1 MSKRITKSTVPTI
14 YMIDANDGFNSAES
28 IEMANVLE
36 ASNSTEAFTIAEE
49 TESFIASNST
59 IESSPKVGTH
69 IQTPPN
75 SPILSSSKMETQI
88 QTPHFKQE
96 RHCSSKQICEAIDG
110 VFIFTLLHGILRHS
124 WAVKACQM
132 RDGTFKNCLEIE
144 GGNPDGSLSN
154 FIVWGDGKTDVVLNF
169 VLSYFRYF
177 HISTKYILNVY

>member
-1 MSKRITKSTVPTI
+1 MSKRMPKSNVPTI
-14 YMIDANDGFNSAES
+14 YMIDAKDGFNSAEA
-28 IEMANVLE
+28 IEIAEVLQ
-36 ASNSTEAFTIAEE
+36 ASNEAEALTIPEKST
-49 TESFIASNST
+49 SFLPSNST

-110 VFIFTLLHGILRHS
+110 VFIFTLLHGFSRHS
-124 WAVKACQM
+124 WALKACQM

-177 HISTKYILNVY
+177 HTSTKYNQYVY